1 MKFHLI
7 KSTNWK
13 IPFFLIWSGQA
24 ISLLTSAIIQYA
36 IIWYLTDV
44 TKSAMVLSVATLLG
58 FLPQGLLG
66 PFIGAFIDRHN
77 RKHIMIVSDSC
88 IAIASL
94 IIVIVGWFGKIP
106 LWLVMGVLFIRSV
119 GSAFHSPSL
128 SAVTPLIVPTDE
140 LTRCAG
146 YSQTLQS
153 VSLLLSPPIAAV
165 LYAAWNISDIIILDV
180 LGAAVGVITLA
191 VVYIPILATAQDS
204 AKSTNIWHDTKE
216 GLAVLRSHKGLM
228 PLTLVTGLYFLG
240 FMPINALFPLVSM
253 DYFRGTPVSASIVE
267 VAFSAGMLIGS
278 IILGF
283 WGGFKNKIH
292 TIILSI
298 IMMGASLVLSGFLPA
313 SGFIP
318 FVLLSGVMG
327 LAAPFYSGIAIA
339 LFQQRVEPEYLG
351 RVMSIS
357 TSIMVLATPIGL
369 AFAGLFSETLGV
381 MKCFLICGIIILISG
396 ALCWLLP
403 SIRDCDK

>member
-1 MKFHLI
+1 MI
-7 KSTNWK
+7 KSNNWK
-13 IPFFLIWSGQA
+13 IPFFTIWAGQA

-36 IIWYLTDV
+36 IIWYLTDI
-44 TKSAMVLSVATLLG
+44 TKSAMVLSAATLIG

-77 RKHIMIVSDSC
+77 RKHIMIISDSC

-94 IIVIVGWFGKIP
+94 AIVVMGRFGEIP
-106 LWLVMGVLFIRSV
+106 LWLVMSVLFIRSV

-128 SAVTPLIVPTDE
+128 SAVTPLIVPADQ

-165 LYAAWNISDIIILDV
+165 LYAAWDISNIIFLDV
-180 LGAAVGVITLA
+180 FGAIAGVATLA
-191 VVYIPILATAQDS
+191 LVYIPTLTVNTDTE
-204 AKSTNIWHDTKE
+204 AKPNVWRDTKE
-216 GLAVLRSHKGLM
+216 GLAVLRSHKGLL
-228 PLTLVTGLYFLG
+228 PLTLVTALYLFG

-253 DYFRGTPVSASIVE
+253 DYFNGDAVSASVVE

-278 IILGF
+278 IVLGI
-283 WGGFKNKIH
+283 WGGFKNKIT

-298 IMMGASLVLSGFLPA
+298 LLMGASLVATGLLPV
-313 SGFIP
+313 SGFIL
-318 FVLLSGVMG
+318 FVILSGIMG
-327 LAAPFYSGIAIA
+327 LAAPFYSGVAMA
-339 LFQQRVEPEYLG
+339 LIQERVEPEYLG

-357 TSIMVLATPIGL
+357 MSIMVLATPIGL
-369 AFAGLFSETLGV
+369 AFAGVFSEKLGV
-381 MKCFLICGIIILISG
+381 MSCFFVCGIIILISG
-396 ALCWLLP
+396 ALCWLVP